1 MGAAMST
8 PFYARVPGLAVV
20 SPVVT
25 ITAGTF
31 SSVETPTN
39 VLPRAVPITGGSFL
53 NGFFA
58 ELDTVAVS
66 FENIAGATQAVIKIT
81 LDAAGDFALTP
92 VSILED
98 IVLGEATATEGVS
111 VFNGGF
117 SMAGVDTTGSV
128 INFDAAGNVLVYV
141 WIDVDA
147 GSADVNEIL
156 ITTLP

>member
-1 MGAAMST
+1 MT
-8 PFYARVPGLAVV
+8 NPFYARVPGLAVV

-39 VLPRAVPITGGSFL
+39 VLPRAVPSGGGSFL

-66 FENIAGATQAVIKIT
+66 FENIAGASQATIKIT
-81 LDAAGDFALTP
+81 LDSAGDFPLSP

-98 IVLGEATATEGVS
+98 IVFGEMTATEGVA

-117 SMAGVDTTGSV
+117 SMAGVDTTGST
-128 INFDAAGNVLVYV
+128 INYDANGRVLVYV